1 MEEILKEIL
10 SRDKSILARRD
21 DLIKILDEEVP
32 NNQRRTYAAFRKAL
46 TLNVGE
52 IFLLN
57 DLTSAEKQDRARQIL
72 KESGMQDARINDV
85 INIFVNVLNLNA
97 PQEVFVEETPAKV
110 NLEKNISAT
119 PTVNVEKNISE
130 TPTVNVDKNISET
143 PTVNETETET
153 ETAPPKKSIS
163 AAEIFLRAKQKK
175 QAEKIPAEEEP
186 VEIVSPRRS
195 YSQQNFTNL
204 NLPPNHLD
212 KIFTTEGRLNRW
224 NFFTNSLKILALYVV
239 GSICTGIF
247 APVGA
252 IMLIATFIGNIML
265 MVRRLHD
272 LDKSGWWNLLIL
284 IPYVDIVFGLYLTF
298 AKGTDGDNKYGH
310 DPLT

>member
-1 MEEILKEIL
+1 MEELLKEIL

-52 IFLLN
+52 IFLLS
-57 DLTSAEKQDRARQIL
+57 DLTSEEKQNRARQIL
-72 KESGMQDARINDV
+72 KESGMQDTRINDV
-85 INIFVNVLNLNA
+85 INIFANALNLNV
-97 PQEVFVEETPAKV
+97 PQKVFIEEPPAKV
-110 NLEKNISAT
+110 NLEKNLPAT
-119 PTVNVEKNISE
+119 PKVNLEKNI
-130 TPTVNVDKNISET
+130 PAT
-143 PTVNETETET
+143 PTVNETETEI
-153 ETAPPKKSIS
+153 EQEQEPAKSIS
-163 AAEIFLRAKQKK
+163 SQDIFLRIKQRQSAAQNS
-175 QAEKIPAEEEP
+175 QAEENPVEEEP
-186 VEIVSPRRS
+186 VEIVSPRRK
-195 YSQQNFTNL
+195 YSQENFTNW

-224 NFFTNSLKILALYVV
+224 NFFTKSLKILALYVV

-252 IMLIATFIGNIML
+252 IMLLAAFIGNIML

-272 LDKSGWWNLLIL
+272 LDKSGWWNLIIL
-284 IPYVDIVFGLYLTF
+284 IPYVDIIFGLYLTF
-298 AKGTDGDNKYGH
+298 AKGTDGDNKYGQ
-310 DPLT
+310 DPLN

>member
-1 MEEILKEIL
+1 MEELLKEIL

-72 KESGMQDARINDV
+72 KESGMQDTRINDV
-85 INIFVNVLNLNA
+85 INIFVNALNLNA
-97 PQEVFVEETPAKV
+97 PQEVFIEETPSKV
-110 NLEKNISAT
+110 NLAKNISAT
-119 PTVNVEKNISE
+119 PTVNLEKNIPA
-130 TPTVNVDKNISET
+130 TPTVK
-143 PTVNETETET
+143 ETEIEQ
-153 ETAPPKKSIS
+153 EQGRAIS
-163 AAEIFLRAKQKK
+163 SQEIFSRMQQKK
-175 QAEKIPAEEEP
+175 QVEEIPEEEP

-224 NFFTNSLKILALYVV
+224 KFFTNSLKILALYLV

-272 LDKSGWWNLLIL
+272 LDKSGWWNLLLL

>member
-1 MEEILKEIL
+1 MDEILKEIL

-32 NNQRRTYAAFRKAL
+32 NNLRRTYAALRKAL

-52 IFLLN
+52 IFLIS
-57 DLTSAEKQDRARQIL
+57 DLTSEKKQERARQIL

-97 PQEVFVEETPAKV
+97 PPEKVPEGKFFIEETPAKV
-110 NLEKNISAT
+110 NLAKNLPAT
-119 PTVNVEKNISE
+119 PTVNLEKNIQS
-130 TPTVNVDKNISET
+130 T

-153 ETAPPKKSIS
+153 APPQKSIS
-163 AAEIFLRAKQKK
+163 AQEIFLRAQQEKVDLQKI
-175 QAEKIPAEEEP
+175 QAEEIPAEEEP
-186 VEIVSPRRS
+186 VEIVSPRVS
-195 YSQQNFTNL
+195 YSQQDFTNW

-224 NFFTNSLKILALYVV
+224 NFFTKSLKILALYVV

-252 IMLIATFIGNIML
+252 IMLLAAFIGNIMI

-272 LDKSGWWNLLIL
+272 LDKSGWWNLIIL
-284 IPYVDIVFGLYLTF
+284 IPYVDIVFGLYLTC
-298 AKGTDGDNKYGH
+298 AKGTDGDNKYGS
-310 DPLT
+310 DPLY